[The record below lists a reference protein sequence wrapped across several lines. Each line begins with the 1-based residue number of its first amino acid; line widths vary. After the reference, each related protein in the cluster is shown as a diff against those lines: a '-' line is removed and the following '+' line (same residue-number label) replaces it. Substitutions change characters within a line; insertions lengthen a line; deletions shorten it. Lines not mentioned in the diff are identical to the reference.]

1 MTWTHSFWLNAL
13 IAVTIIGGAEEVLRR
28 LIGKPVARVWIK
40 AERFLDTWNGEPARD
55 GLASRPGL
63 VDRVIAIERQVT
75 NNGGK
80 SLKDTV
86 DRIETASK
94 IAAEMAT
101 ASAAMATATKSAL
114 AEHVEQS
121 AKMIE
126 QGAKDKAD
134 IVARQDKQDAT
145 IAEQRHTISNLAE
158 SLPVVAR
165 STPPEE
171 TPNG

>member
-13 IAVTIIGGAEEVLRR
+13 IVVTIIGGAEEVIRR
-28 LIGKPVARVWIK
+28 IIGKPIARVWIK

-80 SLKDTV
+80 SLKDAV
-86 DRIETASK
+86 DRIETASQR
-94 IAAEMAT
+94 AAEMAT
-101 ASAAMATATKSAL
+101 AAKDAL
-114 AEHVEQS
+114 DAHVEY
-121 AKMIE
+121 ANAAAE
-126 QGAKDKAD
+126 QGAIDKEA
-134 IVARQDKQDAT
+134 ILKRQDQQDRT
-145 IAEQRHTISNLAE
+145 IATLAHA
-158 SLPVVAR
+158 VDIAAQ

-171 TPNG
+171 KL

>member
-1 MTWTHSFWLNAL
+1 V
-13 IAVTIIGGAEEVLRR
+13 IRR
-28 LIGKPVARVWIK
+28 VVGKPVARVWFKI
-40 AERFLDTWNGEPARD
+40 ERFLDTWNGEPARD

-80 SLKDTV
+80 SLKDAV
-86 DRIETASK
+86 DRIETASEK
-94 IAAEMAT
+94 AAEMAT
-101 ASAAMATATKSAL
+101 AAKTAL
-114 AEHVEQS
+114 DEHVAQS
-121 AKMIE
+121 SKLIE
-126 QGAKDKAD
+126 QGAKDKSD
-134 IVARQDKQDAT
+134 IIARQDAQDRT

-171 TPNG
+171 HE